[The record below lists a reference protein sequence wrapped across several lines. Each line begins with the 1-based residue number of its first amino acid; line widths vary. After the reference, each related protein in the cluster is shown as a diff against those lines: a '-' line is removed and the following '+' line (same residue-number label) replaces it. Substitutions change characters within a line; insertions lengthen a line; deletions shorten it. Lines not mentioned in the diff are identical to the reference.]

1 MTEAESPPQSFE
13 QMLKNI
19 EALEAII
26 ENWDEDQQR
35 TVVALKTAIA
45 ALNKEAFA
53 RLIRNVK
60 CEPTAMSALKQAL
73 ADEVV
78 YSVLRHHKLLK
89 PSLHERIEEALAT
102 VRPALA
108 SHGGNVELVEVQL
121 PSTAVVRLIGACSH
135 CPASE
140 LTLSEGVEKAIKEH
154 CPEIVEVRRV
164 MGLSN
169 CSGSEIPI
177 NFVSPFAGLDD
188 SNWTYALRLSELQ
201 SGAIKA
207 LELNGYSLIL
217 TLLNDKVVC
226 YQNSCALLGMPIDM
240 GNFENGIITCPYHG
254 FKFAI
259 DSGECLTAPEVQL
272 ESLAVR
278 FKDGAVEIKL

>member
-1 MTEAESPPQSFE
+1 MTEAESPSQSFE

-19 EALEAII
+19 ESLEAII
-26 ENWDEDQQR
+26 ETWDEDQQR

-60 CEPTAMSALKQAL
+60 CEPAAMSSLKQAL

-108 SHGGNVELVEVQL
+108 SHGGSVELVEVQL

-169 CSGSEIPI
+169 CSTIEIPV
-177 NFVSPFAGLDD
+177 NFVSPFAALDD
-188 SNWTYALRLSELQ
+188 SNWTHALKLSQLQ
-201 SGAIKA
+201 SGVIKA

-217 TLLNDKVVC
+217 TLLGDKVVC
-226 YQNSCALLGMPIDM
+226 YQNSCAHLGMPIDM

-278 FKDGAVEIKL
+278 FKEDSVEIKL